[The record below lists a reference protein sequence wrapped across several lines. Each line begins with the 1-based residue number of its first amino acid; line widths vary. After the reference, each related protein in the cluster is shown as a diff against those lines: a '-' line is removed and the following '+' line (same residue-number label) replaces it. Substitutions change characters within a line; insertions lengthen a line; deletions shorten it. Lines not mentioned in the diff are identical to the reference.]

1 MKSKFVGIVSK
12 DSGAANQ
19 IAHYILKNPGLYLFA
34 LQEPALS
41 IFTQILGEISI
52 LELDEVVKTSN
63 EIITGSG
70 WTSDFE
76 WEGIRKGRANGKKV
90 ITHLDHWNFYLERF
104 IRQSETNLPDELWVS
119 DEYSE
124 KIAVGLFKETKV
136 IRQPDYYL
144 QNQVNHV
151 NELKSAQSKA
161 EVRTKQRILFLSEP
175 CIEYSKSEKVAFIDR
190 GHDLEMEFISLI
202 QSSLNT
208 QFDIRIRPHPS
219 QIKRETRNRFSEISE
234 SDSLRTPLSVDLAWA
249 DVVVGIDS
257 YALFVSDKARIPTA
271 SIVCWLERDIT
282 IPRGNI
288 KFLQKNELVEFL
300 RAE

>member
-1 MKSKFVGIVSK
+1 VKSKFVGIVSK
-12 DSGAANQ
+12 DAGAANQ
-19 IAHYILKNPGLYLFA
+19 IAHYILKNSGQYLFA

-41 IFTQILGEISI
+41 IFTQILGDISI
-52 LELDEVVKTSN
+52 LELDEVVQASD

-90 ITHLDHWNFYLERF
+90 ITHLDHWNNYLERF
-104 IRQSETNLPDELWVS
+104 IHHSEINLPDELWVS

-124 KIAVGLFKETKV
+124 KIAAGLFKGTKV

-144 QNQVNHV
+144 QNQINQVN
-151 NELKSAQSKA
+151 KFRSAQSKV
-161 EVRTKQRILFLSEP
+161 EVRTKKRVLFLSEP
-175 CIEYSKSEKVAFIDR
+175 LIEYSKSGEVTYTDR
-190 GHDLEMEFISLI
+190 GPDLEMEFISLI
-202 QSSLNT
+202 ENLLSDHL
-208 QFDIRIRPHPS
+208 DIRIRPHPS
-219 QIKRETRNRFSEISE
+219 EMKPETRNHFSEITE
-234 SDSLRTPLSVDLAWA
+234 SDSLRTPLSIDLAWA
-249 DVVVGIDS
+249 DIVVGIDS
-257 YALFVSDKARIPTA
+257 YALFVSDNASIPTA
-271 SIVCWLERDIT
+271 SIACWLGLDIT

>member
-12 DSGAANQ
+12 DAGAANQ
-19 IAHYILKNPGLYLFA
+19 IAHYILKNAGQYLFA

-90 ITHLDHWNFYLERF
+90 ITHLDHWNYYLERF
-104 IRQSETNLPDELWVS
+104 IRQSETILPDELWVS

-144 QNQVNHV
+144 QNQVNQV

-175 CIEYSKSEKVAFIDR
+175 CIEYSKSGKVAFIDR

-219 QIKRETRNRFSEISE
+219 QIKRETRNRFSKISV

-257 YALFVSDKARIPTA
+257 YALFVSDKAGIPTA

-282 IPRGNI
+282 IPRGKI